1 MHGSLLPQCVKPL
14 KETWSEDKHQARMAA
29 ANVAA
34 AFAEIESKAGF
45 PFMHEFALVGL
56 WGAIEATVE
65 DLIVALLLNEPS
77 LLQREQFA
85 KIKISLA
92 EYELL
97 DKEER
102 MRFLVIELQRTLRT
116 GQRQGVAVL
125 NHCSNA
131 WVFRSSE
138 RRGSEK
144 FLGNESSAQRH
155 CSSAVASR
163 SYLCEC
169 LSLVKCKDRR
179 ACTCECLYDE
189 GTCDDVVWVCPR
201 YGLPFDNTLWGCHA
215 FERGTAAA
223 HIVLILPRSDLQH
236 TSNPSPTSQS
246 F

>member
-1 MHGSLLPQCVKPL
+1 MAERVPAYAMVPLKAFLAYLQASLQSLDLSIRGISALTDMPSLADALATPMREAL

-116 GQRQGVAVL
+116 GQRQGVASFESLLECVGLSGQVSDAARKSFWEMNHLRNVIVHRRSLADRTFVNACPWL
-125 NHCSNA
+125 NAKIGERVRVNA
-131 WVFRSSE
+131 YTMKE
-138 RRGSEK
+138 H
-144 FLGNESSAQRH
+144 ATM
-155 CSSAVASR
+155 
-163 SYLCEC
+163 
-169 LSLVKCKDRR
+169 LS
-179 ACTCECLYDE
+179 
-189 GTCDDVVWVCPR
+189 GMP
-201 YGLPFDNTLWGCHA
+201 
-215 FERGTAAA
+215 
-223 HIVLILPRSDLQH
+223 
-236 TSNPSPTSQS
+236 
-246 F
+246 